1 MENQGEGSN
10 ILAFG
15 MAIRALVVLIGAP
28 HTENISNV

>member
-15 MAIRALVVLIGAP
+15 RAIRALVVLIGTL